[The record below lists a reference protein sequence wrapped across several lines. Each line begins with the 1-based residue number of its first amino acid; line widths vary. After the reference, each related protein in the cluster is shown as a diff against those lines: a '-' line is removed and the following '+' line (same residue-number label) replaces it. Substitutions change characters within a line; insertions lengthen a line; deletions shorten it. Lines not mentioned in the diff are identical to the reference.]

1 MKWMGNSEKFEYIK
15 GWFRTQYLG
24 WTNCVCDLFQPLR
37 DLKAPKALDSEV
49 KHSRSHMSLGLD
61 PILKRLSLGSSYAWP
76 LLPWSRVF
84 ELVKSCPG
92 SSIGQV
98 GWLVRAKLWY
108 DRQWKWELSNVNV
121 HQFHWW
127 SPSRILP
134 VKTLACP
141 DRPLSKRTIRIGLY
155 GLTHAS
161 L

>member
-37 DLKAPKALDSEV
+37 DLKAPKAVDSEV

-84 ELVKSCPG
+84 ELPVQGLQSVKLGGLSG
-92 SSIGQV
+92 RSSGTIGNENGNCQTSMSTSSTGEV
-98 GWLVRAKLWY
+98 LAGFCRSRRWLVRTDPCQKG
-108 DRQWKWELSNVNV
+108 QSELVC
-121 HQFHWW
+121 
-127 SPSRILP
+127 
-134 VKTLACP
+134 T
-141 DRPLSKRTIRIGLY
+141 G
-155 GLTHAS
+155 
-161 L
+161 